1 MKRTFKLLAP
11 IILLSSLTLWFA
23 FPGVTSR
30 LLINLNNFSA
40 GLTSKTI
47 STELGDISYLV
58 GGDGD
63 TIVLLHGIYA
73 RKEHW
78 VDLARKLT
86 DNYRVV
92 ALDLPGF
99 GDNKSLSIE
108 QYQLSKQAT
117 NLATVLAAL
126 NINSAHFGANSMG
139 AQVIAILATENP
151 DVVQSIA
158 FIGSPLGVPT
168 MIKSDMDRALQ
179 ASVYPLVVK
188 SEEDFENRNQWLFP
202 EIPSV
207 PGPILKT
214 WMQKE
219 IASPLKNEQIWR
231 VVHNFPEV
239 SYLSTL
245 AINLPMP
252 TLIIWC
258 NEDRIFHVS
267 GAALLDGALPQSSLH
282 ILSGCG
288 HVPMLDK
295 PEKVAELYIG
305 FLNQHNR
312 K

>member
-1 MKRTFKLLAP
+1 M
-11 IILLSSLTLWFA
+11 TLWFA
-23 FPGVTSR
+23 LPKTTSR

-40 GLTSKTI
+40 GLTAKTI
-47 STELGDISYLV
+47 PTELGDINYLD

-78 VDLARKLT
+78 VDLARELT

-99 GDNKSLSIE
+99 GDNQILPVE
-108 QYQLSKQAT
+108 QYQLSAQAT
-117 NLATVLAAL
+117 NLGTVLAAL
-126 NINSAHFGANSMG
+126 NINRAHFGANSMG
-139 AQVIAILATENP
+139 AQVLGILATENP
-151 DVVQSIA
+151 EVVQSIA

-168 MIKSDMDRALQ
+168 IIKSDMDKALQ

-188 SEEDFENRNQWLFP
+188 SEEDFENRNHWLFP
-202 EIPSV
+202 EVPSV

-219 IASPLKNEQIWR
+219 MASPLKNEQIWHA
-231 VVHNFPEV
+231 VHNFSEV
-239 SYLSTL
+239 SFLSTL
-245 AINLPMP
+245 ALNLPMP
-252 TLIIWC
+252 TLTIWC

-267 GAALLDGALPQSSLH
+267 GAELLDEALPQSRLQ

-295 PEKVAELYIG
+295 PQKVAETYIS
-305 FLNQHNR
+305 FLNENNR